1 MTPASFSRP
10 ASVAEALALLA
21 DPSTTPLAGGTDY
34 FANRVGHL
42 PSGRLVDLSG
52 VDALRGIRRQVD
64 GSWRI
69 GAATTWKA
77 VLRTSLPPAFDG
89 LKLAAREVGGVQI
102 QNCGTVGGNLCNAS
116 PAADGVPPLL
126 ALDALV
132 ELASQAPGSGMRM
145 LPLADFITG
154 PRRTARRPGELLTA
168 VIVPA
173 AAAQGR
179 SHFAKLGARRYLLIS
194 IVMAAANVAVDGQGR
209 ISRAAVAVGAC
220 SPVAR
225 RLPAL
230 EQRLAGMAAGA
241 LARLRIEPGDLQG
254 LDPIDDIRASG
265 AYRCD
270 AAAELVRRVL
280 QGSCQS

>member
-34 FANRVGHL
+34 FANRVGQL

-52 VDALRGIRRQVD
+52 VEALKGIRRQAD

-69 GAATTWKA
+69 GAATTWTA
-77 VLRTSLPPAFDG
+77 VMRAALPRAFDG
-89 LKLAAREVGGVQI
+89 LKLAAREVGGVQV

-126 ALDALV
+126 ALDAAV
-132 ELASQAPGSGMRM
+132 ELAGEAGTRR
-145 LPLADFITG
+145 LPLAEFITG

-168 VIVPA
+168 VVVPA
-173 AAAQGR
+173 PAAEAR

-194 IVMAAANVAVDGQGR
+194 IEMAAANVEVDPRGR
-209 ISRAAVAVGAC
+209 IARVAVAVGAC

-230 EQRLAGMAAGA
+230 EARLGGMAVTSLAG
-241 LARLRIEPGDLQG
+241 LRLQESDLQG
-254 LDPIDDIRASG
+254 LDPIDDIRATR
-265 AYRCD
+265 AYRID
-270 AAAELVRRVL
+270 AAAELVRRVVAE
-280 QGSCQS
+280 SCRP